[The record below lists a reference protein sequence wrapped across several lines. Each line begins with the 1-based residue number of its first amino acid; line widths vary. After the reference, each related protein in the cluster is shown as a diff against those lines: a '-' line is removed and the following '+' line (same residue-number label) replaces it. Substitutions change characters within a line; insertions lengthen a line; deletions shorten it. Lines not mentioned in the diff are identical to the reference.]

1 MRIPF
6 LHLIS
11 ILVDNQRLIFSGR
24 QLEDGRTLSAYGI
37 TEESTIQLLS
47 RLRGGGEAHEA
58 KALAYAT
65 VYHDWDGDMASRFLQ
80 GYIMEV
86 TRVPLS
92 LPLFAG

>member
-1 MRIPF
+1 MPF

-11 ILVDNQRLIFSGR
+11 ILVVGQRLIYGAIELKDS
-24 QLEDGRTLSAYGI
+24 QTLSDYRVYV
-37 TEESTIQLLS
+37 ESTITVLF
-47 RLRGGGEAHEA
+47 RLRGGGDYLR
-58 KALAYAT
+58 ALAYAT

-92 LPLFAG
+92 LPLGGAG